1 MATKTGNL
9 LLDQLLTANPTA
21 RAFDRALAAQERNMG
36 PVTLM
41 GGESAAQVNPQAL
54 YKSAYKQAINPGAS
68 KSGTCQY
75 CLRCNGRVFRGADI
89 IMQDGTVGHHPNC
102 KCIFTLTQSPVS
114 QGIYTGADFGARKQ
128 LRTNSNA
135 LDGVSTAD
143 LRVLASKRNL
153 RSRGITNDALRKS
166 ILKSYMK

>member
-1 MATKTGNL
+1 MATKTGNFV
-9 LLDQLLTANPTA
+9 LDQLLTMNPTA
-21 RAFDRALAAQERNMG
+21 RAFDRALENTERNMG

-102 KCIFTLTQSPVS
+102 KCIFTLTQAPVS
-114 QGIYTGADFGARKQ
+114 NGVYTGDDFGARKQ

-143 LRVLASKRNL
+143 LRTLASKRHL

>member
-1 MATKTGNL
+1 MASRTGNMVLDAL
-9 LLDQLLTANPTA
+9 LAMNPGA
-21 RAFDRALAAQERNMG
+21 SAFDRALNNAERNMG

-102 KCIFTLTQSPVS
+102 KCIFTLIP
-114 QGIYTGADFGARKQ
+114 
-128 LRTNSNA
+128 
-135 LDGVSTAD
+135 
-143 LRVLASKRNL
+143 
-153 RSRGITNDALRKS
+153 
-166 ILKSYMK
+166 